1 MSQQNQLPPKP
12 KIGTFIDPLTDFGFK
27 FLLGSEPTK
36 ELLIDFLN
44 ELFKGRK
51 VITDLTY
58 NKNEHSGPMPES
70 RKMIFDLTGTGQ
82 DGEQFI
88 IEVQRIRQQYFKDR
102 AVYYCSR
109 LMHDQAPKG
118 GKWDYSL
125 KEVYFI
131 GLMDF
136 ALEDSDPAECIH
148 YVHMAYEKTGKEFYK
163 KLGLIFI
170 EIPKFTKTE
179 KELKTGVDKW
189 LFVLK
194 NMSRLKKI
202 PVILNTRI
210 FSKLFNVAAV
220 SNLTKEDYMK
230 YEKDLM
236 ASWDEYAIKKTIEH
250 DRRMALE
257 EGREEGREEGKAE
270 VVKNLLNT
278 GKFSIAEIANF
289 ANVPEALVR
298 KVKKIKSL

>member
-1 MSQQNQLPPKP
+1 MRKQSHLPPKP

-51 VITDLTY
+51 VITDLAY
-58 NKNEHSGPMPES
+58 NKNEHSGPIPES
-70 RKMIFDLTGTGQ
+70 RKMIFDLTCTGQ
-82 DGEQFI
+82 DGELFI

-109 LMHDQAPKG
+109 LINDQAPKG
-118 GKWDYSL
+118 KGWDYSL

-131 GLMDF
+131 GVMDSI
-136 ALEDSDPAECIH
+136 LEDSDTEECIH
-148 YVHMAYEKTGKEFYK
+148 HVHLVYEKSRKEFYK
-163 KLGLIFI
+163 KLGFIFI
-170 EIPKFTKTE
+170 EIPKFTKAE

-202 PVILNTRI
+202 PLILNTRV
-210 FSKLFNVAAV
+210 FSKLFDIYSCNIQFNKGGV
-220 SNLTKEDYMK
+220 
-230 YEKDLM
+230 YEIRKRLNGIM
-236 ASWDEYAIKKTIEH
+236 
-250 DRRMALE
+250 
-257 EGREEGREEGKAE
+257 GRIC
-270 VVKNLLNT
+270 N
-278 GKFSIAEIANF
+278 
-289 ANVPEALVR
+289 
-298 KVKKIKSL
+298 

>member
-1 MSQQNQLPPKP
+1 MSKQNPLPSKP
-12 KIGTFIDPLTDFGFK
+12 KMGIFIDPLTDFGFK

-44 ELFKGRK
+44 ELFKGKK
-51 VITDLTY
+51 VITDLIY
-58 NKNEHSGPMPES
+58 NKNEHSGPVPES
-70 RKMIFDLTGTGQ
+70 RKMIFDLTCTGQ
-82 DGEQFI
+82 DGQLFI

-109 LMHDQAPKG
+109 LIHDQAPKG
-118 GKWDYSL
+118 DKWDYSL

-136 ALEDSDPAECIH
+136 ALEDSDPADCIH
-148 YVHMAYEKTGKEFYK
+148 HVHLSYAQSGKKFYK

-210 FSKLFNVAAV
+210 FSKLFNIAAV

-257 EGREEGREEGKAE
+257 EGREEGREESKAE
-270 VVKNLLNT
+270 VVKNLLAVT
-278 GKFSIAEIANF
+278 TFSIAEIANF
-289 ANVPEALVR
+289 VNVTESFVR
-298 KVKKIKSL
+298 KVKKGLK